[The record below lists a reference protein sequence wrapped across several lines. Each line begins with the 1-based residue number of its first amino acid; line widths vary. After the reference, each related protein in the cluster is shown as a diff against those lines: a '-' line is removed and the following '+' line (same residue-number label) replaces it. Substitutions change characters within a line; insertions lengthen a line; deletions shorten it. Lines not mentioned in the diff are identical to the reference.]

1 MSTHTFQFCEDKLG
15 HRGVQCCRQH
25 DRCLLTAS
33 CYYRYFMM
41 FVPWISNDRSPI
53 TISFLTSRPNAC
65 LTSPPE
71 ANLSSFL
78 QKLRKFLEKIH
89 SPCCQ
94 RQLTHHHFLP
104 PYPSIT
110 LFSSDFSKPLG
121 STLFC
126 LHCSYLVTYS
136 WTPSINIFSS
146 IFLPW
151 PLSFPAPLHEL
162 SPSQS
167 FPSTNGGFKTIP
179 ISSSKEL
186 FLKQWQHC
194 WKKGMTS

>member
-15 HRGVQCCRQH
+15 HRGVQRCPQH

-41 FVPWISNDRSPI
+41 FVPWISNDPSPI
-53 TISFLTSRPNAC
+53 TISFLTSRPNSR

-78 QKLRKFLEKIH
+78 QKIEKIFGEN
-89 SPCCQ
+89 SFTMLSETTCPSQ

-110 LFSSDFSKPLG
+110 PFSSGFSKPLE

-126 LHCSYLVTYS
+126 LHCSYLVTCS
-136 WTPSINIFSS
+136 WTPSINIFTST
-146 IFLPW
+146 FLPW

-186 FLKQWQHC
+186 F
-194 WKKGMTS
+194 